1 LCRFSLLAFFD
12 GKIGDLPFPA
22 CAGMKRRPWAF
33 ELLKGEMPTHFIPAL
48 LEFCVEIGL
57 HSEEKKTK
65 CFAEHGKTAEFP
77 L

>member
-1 LCRFSLLAFFD
+1 
-12 GKIGDLPFPA
+12 
-22 CAGMKRRPWAF
+22 MKRRPWAF